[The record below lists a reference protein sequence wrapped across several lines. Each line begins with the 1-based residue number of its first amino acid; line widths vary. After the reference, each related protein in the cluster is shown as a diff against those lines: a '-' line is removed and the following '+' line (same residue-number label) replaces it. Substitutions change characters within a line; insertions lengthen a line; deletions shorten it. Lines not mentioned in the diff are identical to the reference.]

1 MNNKAHA
8 HHLRTGR
15 HSLANQV
22 YLITMVTAQREPVF
36 ADLHAARRLINVL
49 RDEERLQRAMTWAF
63 VVMPDHLHWL
73 MQLGAS
79 VPLSAC
85 VHGVKSMTSRQLGRS
100 IWQAGFHDR
109 AMRRE
114 DDLKAIA
121 RYIVANPLRT
131 GLATDLASY
140 PHWDARWLA
149 GSHTPL

>member
-1 MNNKAHA
+1 MVQRPHSS
-8 HHLRTGR
+8 HLRTGR
-15 HSLANQV
+15 FSQPGAV
-22 YLITMVTAQREPVF
+22 YLITAVTLDRRPVF
-36 ADLHAARRLINVL
+36 ADFRAARQLIRTLHEQGPTSQVQTL
-49 RDEERLQRAMTWAF
+49 AY

-121 RYIVANPLRT
+121 RYIVANPLRA
-131 GLATDLASY
+131 GLATDLAHY
-140 PHWDARWLA
+140 PHWDARWLT
-149 GSHTPL
+149 GNHTSL